1 MWRILFLEKS
11 QKSVFRNFLILRILD
26 WSALIWQNG
35 NLEQNMQPS
44 GRGRII
50 KNIFQYKSFEET
62 WETHFWNSANNFSFI
77 RPLQQLFKR
86 GYEELW
92 AGGQDIVGKL
102 WQQLVTRISLSPIL
116 QHYWSSFPLD
126 QDRDKTLKASG
137 WIQFTCPLS
146 LIYGIAQIISLL
158 TDK

>member
-44 GRGRII
+44 GRERII

-86 GYEELW
+86 GYEELR

-102 WQQLVTRISLSPIL
+102 WQQLVTRISLSPT
-116 QHYWSSFPLD
+116 S
-126 QDRDKTLKASG
+126 TL
-137 WIQFTCPLS
+137 
-146 LIYGIAQIISLL
+146 LIIISTWSGQGQDFESIRLDTIYMPTISDL
-158 TDK
+158 RNCSNHFIVNW